1 MPVMSDRSDMPSI
14 GGPDDSSGLELLANA
29 IEANS
34 DRILRN
40 WLAEARS
47 IVAEGNWRPYHLTL
61 ARLELEGRHIVEALP
76 PRLRS
81 DPFGPQTS
89 AERQGLGILGGDVPE
104 EAGRET
110 WMATGFRLY
119 YMLANDL
126 WQVAHRELP
135 PSTSA
140 LEGERLR
147 LALLEALR
155 KILGHSPW
163 SLVARIEER
172 LRQQQDHIGAI
183 YKRLLLAQEEERR
196 RIARDVHDV
205 LSQALAAAAFRTE
218 TALRV
223 IEKDPGQATIE
234 LDEIAQLIQYTLRH
248 VRDIIFDLRPTAL
261 DRFGLRVALEDYA
274 TRVQPE
280 EGCRIVVRGTGDSRQ
295 LPEEKQVA
303 LFRIAQE
310 AIWNALR
317 HSGAE
322 TTEIVLDVG
331 EGEARLSVAD
341 DGSGFDANRCFDAV
355 LDPEHYGLLCMRE
368 RAELIGGA
376 LAIESCVGQGTHVT
390 VSVPLRSD
398 DNEKI

>member
-14 GGPDDSSGLELLANA
+14 GDSSGLDLLANA
-29 IEANS
+29 VEANS
-34 DRILRN
+34 DRILRT
-40 WLAEARS
+40 WLTEARE

-61 ARLELEGRHIVEALP
+61 ARLELEGRHILQCLP

-81 DPFGPQTS
+81 DPFVPQTP
-89 AERQGLGILGGDVPE
+89 AEQRGVGILGGDVPE
-104 EAGRET
+104 DAARDA
-110 WMATGFRLY
+110 WMVTGYRLY

-126 WQVAHRELP
+126 WQAAHRSLP
-135 PSTSA
+135 ASMTA
-140 LEGERLR
+140 LDGERLR

-155 KILGHSPW
+155 KVLGHSPW
-163 SLVARIEER
+163 SFVAQIEER
-172 LRQQQDHIGAI
+172 MRQQQDQIGAI

-223 IEKDPGQATIE
+223 IEKDPAQATLE

-274 TRVQPE
+274 TRIQPA
-280 EGCRIVVRGTGDSRQ
+280 EGSRIVVRGVGDSRR
-295 LPEEKQVA
+295 LSEEEQVA

-317 HSGAE
+317 HSKAQ
-322 TTEIVLDVG
+322 TTEVVLDVAD
-331 EGEARLSVAD
+331 GEAHLSICD
-341 DGSGFDANRCFDAV
+341 DGSGFDAALYFGTV
-355 LDPEHYGLLCMRE
+355 VDPEHYGLLCMRE
-368 RAELIGGA
+368 RAELIGGT
-376 LAIESCVGQGTHVT
+376 LAIDSAPGQGTHVT
-390 VSVPLRSD
+390 VSVPLRS
-398 DNEKI
+398 